1 MRFYKQ
7 LFLNNIFLA
16 LSLQYLRA
24 MTPCVAATRR
34 GGWARFALE
43 TLMDVTAASSP
54 RKSPQPAARP
64 VSPLLY
70 PTLLIAGISVIVA
83 SLLGIAAMTGLL
95 PTAQSQPAAA
105 PAGNPAVVA
114 PRPPPPSAP
123 VPARKAATKSG
134 AVPGPC
140 AECGV
145 VESVRAIEVR
155 GEGSGVGA
163 VAGGVVG
170 GILGNQV
177 GGGRGR
183 TAMTVVGAG
192 AGAYAGHE
200 LEKNMKRGVRY
211 EIRVRMDDRS
221 HRIFQSAQPDVGVG
235 QRVTVKGG
243 QLAAAG

>member
-1 MRFYKQ
+1 
-7 LFLNNIFLA
+7 
-16 LSLQYLRA
+16 
-24 MTPCVAATRR
+24 
-34 GGWARFALE
+34 
-43 TLMDVTAASSP
+43 MDASAQSSP
-54 RKSPQPAARP
+54 SGHRGAQAAARP

-83 SLLGIAAMTGLL
+83 GLLGIAAMTGLL
-95 PTAQSQPAAA
+95 PTAQSQTARTQAAPEAPVTAAPDKPQGKAPGKADAAAKPVAARSTGSSAGASRTPAAA
-105 PAGNPAVVA
+105 PA
-114 PRPPPPSAP
+114 R
-123 VPARKAATKSG
+123 
-134 AVPGPC
+134 C

-145 VESVRAIEVR
+145 VESVRAIEVK

-200 LEKNMKRGVRY
+200 LEKNMKRGVSY

-221 HRIFQSAQPDVGVG
+221 TRIFRSDQPDVGVG